1 MSSKVSLS
9 LLRCQVELAPAFV
22 GQPLK
27 QAATR
32 QVQGIR
38 NQLLW
43 GRGAA
48 NVLRAT
54 ARFLNLQGVGR

>member
-27 QAATR
+27 PAVGVARDVESRENAA
-32 QVQGIR
+32 
-38 NQLLW
+38 
-43 GRGAA
+43 
-48 NVLRAT
+48 
-54 ARFLNLQGVGR
+54 